1 MLHVHGCL
9 YRTTEFADLSRRHLA
24 VGVRVH
30 QPDLEPVRG
39 DQAGRAGRAD
49 LAARRERM
57 GANASV
63 SPKASANASISNRA
77 VNCVSTS
84 DAVGAAY
91 TQRREFLVSSDR

>member
-1 MLHVHGCL
+1 
-9 YRTTEFADLSRRHLA
+9 
-24 VGVRVH
+24 
-30 QPDLEPVRG
+30 
-39 DQAGRAGRAD
+39 
-49 LAARRERM
+49 M
-57 GANASV
+57 GAHASV